1 MASYDYGKDKVMD
14 RLLRWASKRDF
25 YDSLRFLD
33 VGACDGKWA
42 RLIYQTT
49 NRAVREGSKLGNDLP
64 EIRLDAVEIFKP
76 NAARILDLYDNVFVG
91 SIADYGYKF
100 HQYDII
106 IFGDV
111 IEHMEVNEAQYVL
124 DYARGNCGADI
135 IVGVPFQ
142 YKQGP
147 LYGNPWERHIQ
158 DDLTPEL
165 MAERYPGLELMFQA
179 APDYAYYHKKGGE
192 L

>member
-1 MASYDYGKDKVMD
+1 MASYDYGKDQVMA
-14 RLLRWASKRDF
+14 RLLAWLSKRDR
-25 YDSLRFLD
+25 YDDVNILD

-42 RLIYQTT
+42 GLIYQTT
-49 NRAVREGSKLGNDLP
+49 NALRKTDDLP
-64 EIRLDAVEIFKP
+64 LTLIDAVEIFKP
-76 NAARILDLYDNVFVG
+76 NAARILNLYDNVFVG
-91 SIADYGYKF
+91 GIQDYGYKF

-147 LYGNPWERHIQ
+147 LYGNPWEKHIQ

-165 MAERYPGLELMFQA
+165 MDERYPGLELMFQA
-179 APDYAYYHKKGGE
+179 APDYAYYHMKGGE

>member
-1 MASYDYGKDKVMD
+1 MASYDYGKDKVIA
-14 RLLRWASKRDF
+14 RLLRLASK
-25 YDSLRFLD
+25 SSMTGPLRVLD

-42 RLIYQTT
+42 RMIYE
-49 NRAVREGSKLGNDLP
+49 AVYKVKEAAFLKDEIGP
-64 EIRLDAVEIFKP
+64 EVCIDAVEIFKP
-76 NAARILDLYDNVFVG
+76 SASKILELYDNIFVG
-91 SIADYGYKF
+91 NIYNYHYGF

-111 IEHMEVNEAQYVL
+111 IEHMEVAPAQYVL
-124 DYARGNCGADI
+124 DYARGNCSADI
-135 IVGVPFQ
+135 IVGVPFK

-147 LYGNPWERHIQ
+147 LYGNPWEKHVQ

-165 MAERYPGLELMFQA
+165 MAERYPFLELMFQA
-179 APDYAYYHKKGGE
+179 APDYAYYHMKGGA